1 MPPNA
6 SEPEPGSV
14 MAHEPIASRVRSL
27 SPQRSF
33 CAMVPFDMIAVA
45 VSPKLTPM
53 AVTIPGGRLDDG

>member
-1 MPPNA
+1 
-6 SEPEPGSV
+6 